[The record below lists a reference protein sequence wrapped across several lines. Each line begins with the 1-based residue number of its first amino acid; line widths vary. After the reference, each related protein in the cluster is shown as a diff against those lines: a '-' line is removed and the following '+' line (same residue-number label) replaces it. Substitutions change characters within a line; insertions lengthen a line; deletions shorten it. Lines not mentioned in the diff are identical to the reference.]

1 MKKVLLLLLLPV
13 VLIAQKK
20 EAVYKKLAALTCE
33 CSTNKGA
40 EKLTET
46 DLGLCIFEALNT
58 LNEKERKVIGY
69 NPDKKS
75 ASLEKIA
82 ENVGVE
88 MALICPKIFTSI
100 LDEEAKDDLT
110 VEDATVDEVIESSHK
125 GTFEVMSAVEFNTI
139 TITDETNTK
148 REFIWLFSFEG
159 DALLIKGKIVKGDK
173 IEVFYREQEFFDP
186 KTKAYKIYN
195 EITEVKLL

>member
-1 MKKVLLLLLLPV
+1 MKKIILLLLFPV
-13 VLIAQKK
+13 VMMAQKK

-33 CSTNKGA
+33 CSTSKGA
-40 EKLTET
+40 DKLSET
-46 DLGLCIFEALNT
+46 DLGLCIFEALNM
-58 LNEKERKVIGY
+58 LNDKEKKVIGY

-75 ASLEKIA
+75 ANIEKIA

-88 MALICPKIFTSI
+88 MALICPKVFSTFLSEE
-100 LDEEAKDDLT
+100 DET
-110 VEDATVDEVIESSHK
+110 VAEEVIEEEIIESSHK
-125 GTFEVMSAVEFNTI
+125 GTFEVMTAVEFNTI
-139 TITDETNTK
+139 IITDETNTK

-186 KTKAYKIYN
+186 KSKTYKIYN

>member
-1 MKKVLLLLLLPV
+1 MKKMLLLLLLPV
-13 VLIAQKK
+13 VLMAQKK

-40 EKLTET
+40 EKLSET
-46 DLGLCIFEALNT
+46 DLGVCIFEALNM
-58 LNEKERKVIGY
+58 LNDKEKKVIGY

-75 ASLEKIA
+75 ANIEKIA

-88 MALICPKIFTSI
+88 MALICPKVFSNI
-100 LDEEAKDDLT
+100 LSEDQEVVEEV
-110 VEDATVDEVIESSHK
+110 VEEEIIESSHK
-125 GTFEVMSAVEFNTI
+125 GTFEAMTAVEFNTI

>member
-1 MKKVLLLLLLPV
+1 MKKIILLLLFPV
-13 VLIAQKK
+13 AMMAQKK

-40 EKLTET
+40 EKLSET
-46 DLGLCIFEALNT
+46 DLGLCIFEALNM
-58 LNEKERKVIGY
+58 LNDKEKKVIGY

-75 ASLEKIA
+75 ANIEKIA

-88 MALICPKIFTSI
+88 MALICPKVFSNI
-100 LDEEAKDDLT
+100 LSEDEEVVSEAV
-110 VEDATVDEVIESSHK
+110 VEKEIIESSHK
-125 GTFEVMSAVEFNTI
+125 GTFEAMTAVEFNTI

-148 REFIWLFSFEG
+148 RDFIWLFSFEG

-173 IEVFYREQEFFDP
+173 IEVYYREQEFFDP
-186 KTKAYKIYN
+186 KTKTYKIYN

>member
-1 MKKVLLLLLLPV
+1 MKKIILLLLFPIV
-13 VLIAQKK
+13 MMAQKK

-33 CSTNKGA
+33 CSTNKGT
-40 EKLTET
+40 EKLSET
-46 DLGLCIFEALNT
+46 DLGLCIFEALNM

-75 ASLEKIA
+75 AAIEKIA

-88 MALICPKIFTSI
+88 MALICPKVFSNI
-100 LDEEAKDDLT
+100 LSDDEAVVAEEV
-110 VEDATVDEVIESSHK
+110 VEEIIESSHK
-125 GTFEVMSAVEFNTI
+125 GTFETMTAVEFNTI
-139 TITDETNTK
+139 TITDEANTK

-186 KTKAYKIYN
+186 KTKTYKIYN

>member
-1 MKKVLLLLLLPV
+1 MKKTLWLVLLPFV
-13 VLIAQKK
+13 MVAQKK

-33 CSTNKGA
+33 CSTNKGT

-75 ASLEKIA
+75 SSLEKIA

-100 LDEEAKDDLT
+100 LDEGSGEA
-110 VEDATVDEVIESSHK
+110 VAEDAAVDEVIESSHK
-125 GTFEVMSAVEFNTI
+125 GTFEAISALEFNTI
-139 TITDETNTK
+139 SIIDETNTK

-186 KTKAYKIYN
+186 KTKTYKIYN

>member
-1 MKKVLLLLLLPV
+1 MKKIILLLLFPV
-13 VLIAQKK
+13 VMMAQKK

-40 EKLTET
+40 EKLSET
-46 DLGLCIFEALNT
+46 DLGLCIFEALNM
-58 LNEKERKVIGY
+58 LNDKEKKVIGY

-75 ASLEKIA
+75 ANIEKIA

-88 MALICPKIFTSI
+88 MALICPKVFSNI
-100 LDEEAKDDLT
+100 LAEEEGVVSEEV
-110 VEDATVDEVIESSHK
+110 VEEEIIESSHK
-125 GTFEVMSAVEFNTI
+125 GTFEAMTAVEFNTI
-139 TITDETNTK
+139 IITDETNTK

-186 KTKAYKIYN
+186 KSKTYKIYN

>member
-1 MKKVLLLLLLPV
+1 MKKIILLLLFPV
-13 VLIAQKK
+13 VMMAQKK

-40 EKLTET
+40 EKLSET
-46 DLGLCIFEALNT
+46 DLGLCIFEALNM
-58 LNEKERKVIGY
+58 LNDKEKKVIGY

-75 ASLEKIA
+75 ANIEKIA

-88 MALICPKIFTSI
+88 MALICPKVFSNI
-100 LDEEAKDDLT
+100 LAEEEGVVSEEV
-110 VEDATVDEVIESSHK
+110 VEEEIIESSHK
-125 GTFEVMSAVEFNTI
+125 GTFETMTAVEFNTI

-186 KTKAYKIYN
+186 KSKTYKIYN

>member
-1 MKKVLLLLLLPV
+1 MKKLLLLLLLPV

-40 EKLTET
+40 EKLSET
-46 DLGLCIFEALNT
+46 DLGLCIFEALNM
-58 LNEKERKVIGY
+58 LNDKEKKVIGY

-75 ASLEKIA
+75 ANIEKIA

-88 MALICPKIFTSI
+88 MALICPKVFSNI
-100 LDEEAKDDLT
+100 LSEDQEVVEEV
-110 VEDATVDEVIESSHK
+110 VEEEIIESSHK
-125 GTFEVMSAVEFNTI
+125 GTFEAMTAVEFNTI

-186 KTKAYKIYN
+186 KTKSYKIYN

>member
-1 MKKVLLLLLLPV
+1 MKKIILLLLFPV
-13 VLIAQKK
+13 VMMAQKK

-33 CSTNKGA
+33 CSTNKGT
-40 EKLTET
+40 EKLSET
-46 DLGLCIFEALNT
+46 DLGLCIFEALNM

-75 ASLEKIA
+75 AAIEKIA

-88 MALICPKIFTSI
+88 MALICPKVFSNI
-100 LDEEAKDDLT
+100 LSDDEAVVAEEV
-110 VEDATVDEVIESSHK
+110 VEEIIESSHK
-125 GTFEVMSAVEFNTI
+125 GTFETMTAVEFNTI

-186 KTKAYKIYN
+186 KTKTYKIYN

>member
-1 MKKVLLLLLLPV
+1 MM
-13 VLIAQKK
+13 AQKK

-40 EKLTET
+40 EKLSET
-46 DLGLCIFEALNT
+46 DLGLCIFEALNM
-58 LNEKERKVIGY
+58 LNDKEKKVIGY

-75 ASLEKIA
+75 ANIEKIA

-88 MALICPKIFTSI
+88 MALICPKVFSNI
-100 LDEEAKDDLT
+100 LSEDQEVVEEV
-110 VEDATVDEVIESSHK
+110 VEEEIIESSHK
-125 GTFEVMSAVEFNTI
+125 GTFETMSAVEFNTI

>member
-1 MKKVLLLLLLPV
+1 MKKIILLLLFPV
-13 VLIAQKK
+13 VMMAQKK
-20 EAVYKKLAALTCE
+20 EAIYKKLAALTCE

-40 EKLTET
+40 EKLSET
-46 DLGLCIFEALNT
+46 DLGLCIFEALNM
-58 LNEKERKVIGY
+58 LNDKEKKIIGY

-75 ASLEKIA
+75 ANIEKIA

-88 MALICPKIFTSI
+88 MALICPKVFSNIISED
-100 LDEEAKDDLT
+100 DEVVTEEV
-110 VEDATVDEVIESSHK
+110 VEDEIIESSHK
-125 GTFEVMSAVEFNTI
+125 GTFEVMTAVEFNTI

-186 KTKAYKIYN
+186 KTKTYKIYN

>member
-1 MKKVLLLLLLPV
+1 MKKIILLLLFPV
-13 VLIAQKK
+13 VMMAQKK
-20 EAVYKKLAALTCE
+20 EVVYKKLAALTCE

-40 EKLTET
+40 EKLSET
-46 DLGLCIFEALNT
+46 DLGLCIFEALNM
-58 LNEKERKVIGY
+58 LNDKEKKVIGY

-75 ASLEKIA
+75 ANIEKIA

-88 MALICPKIFTSI
+88 MALICPKVFSNI
-100 LDEEAKDDLT
+100 LSEDEGAVTEAV
-110 VEDATVDEVIESSHK
+110 VEEEIIESSHK
-125 GTFEVMSAVEFNTI
+125 GTFESMTAVEFNTI